1 MTEELT
7 LALVAGMLATVNPCG
22 FAMLPGYLALVV
34 AGTEATSRSARV
46 GRALVASGLMTAGFV
61 AVFGIFG
68 LLSVPITSAAQQYL
82 PIVTILI
89 GLALVIMGGLL
100 LAGKEI
106 FLLLPKPKRGAPTT
120 RITSMLGYGIAFA
133 IASLSCTIGPFLAVA
148 GIALR
153 GDGDDLGSGLAAF
166 VAYALGM
173 GLVVGVLAVAAALAS
188 STAAAGIRRL
198 LPHIGRIGG
207 VLLVITGAYVGYYGI
222 YELRLYH
229 ANGDPA
235 DPIVNAAARVQG
247 VLSDWLDAIGPI
259 PILITLVALTGA
271 AVLLH
276 RRRRSAQ
283 QADGVVDLRGAEP
296 VGDGLLGDEQPE
308 MDRREQ

>member
-1 MTEELT
+1 MTDDLT

-34 AGTEATSRSARV
+34 AGADTTTRSARV

-68 LLSVPITSAAQQYL
+68 LLSVPIASAAQQYL
-82 PIVTILI
+82 PIVTIVI
-89 GLALVIMGGLL
+89 GLALVVMGVLL

-120 RITSMLGYGIAFA
+120 RVTSMLGYGIAFA

-148 GIALR
+148 GVALR
-153 GDGDDLGSGLAAF
+153 GGDLGSGLSAF

-173 GLVVGVLAVAAALAS
+173 GLVVAVLAIAAALAS
-188 STAAAGIRRL
+188 RTAATGIRKL
-198 LPHIGRIGG
+198 LPYVGRIGG
-207 VLLVITGAYVGYYGI
+207 VLLVVTGAYVGYYGL

-229 ANGDPA
+229 AEGDAA
-235 DPIVNAAARVQG
+235 DPVVDAAAHVQST
-247 VLSDWLDAIGPI
+247 LSDWLDAIGPI
-259 PILITLVALTGA
+259 PLLIALVVLTGA
-271 AVLLH
+271 AVLLP
-276 RRRRSAQ
+276 RRRRSTRSE
-283 QADGVVDLRGAEP
+283 DSTTRTS
-296 VGDGLLGDEQPE
+296 
-308 MDRREQ
+308 

>member
-1 MTEELT
+1 MIDELT

-34 AGTEATSRSARV
+34 AGSDTPSRATRL
-46 GRALVASGLMTAGFV
+46 GRALAASGLMTAGFV

-68 LLSVPITSAAQQYL
+68 LLSVPIASAAQQYL
-82 PIVTILI
+82 PIVTIVI
-89 GLALVIMGGLL
+89 GLALMVMGVLL

-106 FLLLPKPKRGAPTT
+106 FLLLPKPQRGAPTT
-120 RITSMLGYGIAFA
+120 RVTSMLGYGIAFA
-133 IASLSCTIGPFLAVA
+133 VASLSCTIGPFLAVA
-148 GIALR
+148 GVALR
-153 GDGDDLGSGLAAF
+153 GDDLGSGLAAF

-173 GLVVGVLAVAAALAS
+173 GLVVGVLAVAAALATT
-188 STAAAGIRRL
+188 TATTAIRKL

-207 VLLVITGAYVGYYGI
+207 ILLVITGAYVGYYGS

-229 ANGDPA
+229 ADGDPA
-235 DPIVNAAARVQG
+235 DPIVDAAARVQN

-259 PILITLVALTGA
+259 PLLITLIALTGA

-276 RRRRSAQ
+276 RRRRPTPQ
-283 QADGVVDLRGAEP
+283 TDDKRP
-296 VGDGLLGDEQPE
+296 
-308 MDRREQ
+308 DRSSR

>member
-1 MTEELT
+1 MTDELT

-34 AGTEATSRSARV
+34 AGSDTTSRSARV
-46 GRALVASGLMTAGFV
+46 GRALAASGLMTAGFV
-61 AVFGIFG
+61 AVFAIFG

-82 PIVTILI
+82 PIVTIVI
-89 GLALVIMGGLL
+89 GLALVIMGALL

-148 GIALR
+148 GVALR
-153 GDGDDLGSGLAAF
+153 GDDLGSGLSAF
-166 VAYALGM
+166 VSYALGM
-173 GLVVGVLAVAAALAS
+173 GLVVGVLAVFAALAS
-188 STAAAGIRRL
+188 NTAAAGIRRL
-198 LPHIGRIGG
+198 LPYVGRIGG
-207 VLLVITGAYVGYYGI
+207 ALLVVTGAYVGYYGS

-229 ANGDPA
+229 ANGDAA
-235 DPIVNAAARVQG
+235 DPIVDAAAQVQS

-259 PILITLVALTGA
+259 PLLITLIVLTGT
-271 AVLLH
+271 AVLLR

-283 QADGVVDLRGAEP
+283 QPDVVVDPIDEEP
-296 VGDGLLGDEQPE
+296 AGDSPLGDKQPE
-308 MDRREQ
+308 MDRGEQ

>member
-1 MTEELT
+1 MTDELT
-7 LALVAGMLATVNPCG
+7 LALVAGMVATVNPCG

-34 AGTEATSRSARV
+34 AGTEESSRTARV

-68 LLSVPITSAAQQYL
+68 LLSLPIANAAQRYL
-82 PIVTILI
+82 PIVTIVI
-89 GLALVIMGGLL
+89 GLVLVVMGVLL

-133 IASLSCTIGPFLAVA
+133 IASLSCAIAPFLAVA
-148 GIALR
+148 GVALR
-153 GDGDDLGSGLAAF
+153 GGDLGSGLSAF

-173 GLVVGVLAVAAALAS
+173 GLVVAVLAVAAALAS
-188 STAAAGIRRL
+188 RSAAAGIRRL
-198 LPHIGRIGG
+198 LPYIGRIGG
-207 VLLVITGAYVGYYGI
+207 VLLVVTGAYVGYYGI

-229 ANGDPA
+229 AEGDAA
-235 DPIVNAAARVQG
+235 DPVVDAAARVQG

-259 PILITLVALTGA
+259 PIVITLVVLTGA
-271 AVLLH
+271 AVLL
-276 RRRRSAQ
+276 RRRSAR
-283 QADGVVDLRGAEP
+283 QADGVVDLRGEEL
-296 VGDGLLGDEQPE
+296 VGDADDETPQHPG
-308 MDRREQ
+308 RRW

>member
-1 MTEELT
+1 MTDELT

-34 AGTEATSRSARV
+34 AGAKVTSRSARV

-68 LLSVPITSAAQQYL
+68 LLSVPIASAAQQYL
-82 PIVTILI
+82 PIVTIVI
-89 GLALVIMGGLL
+89 GLVLVIMGALL

-148 GIALR
+148 GVALR
-153 GDGDDLGSGLAAF
+153 GDHLGSGLSAF
-166 VAYALGM
+166 LAYALGM
-173 GLVVGVLAVAAALAS
+173 GLVVAVLAVAAALAS
-188 STAAAGIRRL
+188 NTATTGIRKL
-198 LPHIGRIGG
+198 LPYVGRIGG
-207 VLLVITGAYVGYYGI
+207 ALLVITGAYVGYYGS

-229 ANGDPA
+229 AQGDAA
-235 DPIVNAAARVQG
+235 DPIVDAAARVQG
-247 VLSDWLDAIGPI
+247 TLSDWLDAIGPI
-259 PILITLVALTGA
+259 PLLITLVALTGG
-271 AVLLH
+271 AVGLA
-276 RRRRSAQ
+276 RRRSTRNT
-283 QADGVVDLRGAEP
+283 DKTTHIP
-296 VGDGLLGDEQPE
+296 
-308 MDRREQ
+308 

>member
-1 MTEELT
+1 MTDELT

-34 AGTEATSRSARV
+34 AGTTSRSARV

-68 LLSVPITSAAQQYL
+68 LLSVPIASAAQQYL
-82 PIVTILI
+82 PIVTIVI
-89 GLALVIMGGLL
+89 GLALVIMGVLL
-100 LAGKEI
+100 LAGKQI

-148 GIALR
+148 GVALR
-153 GDGDDLGSGLAAF
+153 GGDLGSGLSAF
-166 VAYALGM
+166 IAYALGM

-188 STAAAGIRRL
+188 STAATGIRRL
-198 LPHIGRIGG
+198 LPYVGRIGG
-207 VLLVITGAYVGYYGI
+207 VLLVITGGYVGYYGI

-229 ANGDPA
+229 AGGDA
-235 DPIVNAAARVQG
+235 DDPIVDAAARVQST
-247 VLSDWLDAIGPI
+247 LSDWLDAIGPTS
-259 PILITLVALTGA
+259 LVITLVVLTGT
-271 AVLLH
+271 AVLLR

-283 QADGVVDLRGAEP
+283 QADGVVDLRGEEL
-296 VGDGLLGDEQPE
+296 VGDGLPGHKQPE
-308 MDRREQ
+308 MDRGEQ

>member
-1 MTEELT
+1 MIDELT

-34 AGTEATSRSARV
+34 AGSDTPSRATRL
-46 GRALVASGLMTAGFV
+46 GRALAASGLMTAGFV

-68 LLSVPITSAAQQYL
+68 LLSVPIASAAQQYL
-82 PIVTILI
+82 PIVTIVI
-89 GLALVIMGGLL
+89 GLALMVMGVLL

-106 FLLLPKPKRGAPTT
+106 FLLLPKPQRGAPTT
-120 RITSMLGYGIAFA
+120 RVTSMLGYGIAFA
-133 IASLSCTIGPFLAVA
+133 VASLSCTIGPFLAVA
-148 GIALR
+148 GVALR
-153 GDGDDLGSGLAAF
+153 GDDLGSGLAAF

-173 GLVVGVLAVAAALAS
+173 GLVVGVLAVAAALATT
-188 STAAAGIRRL
+188 TATTAIRKL

-207 VLLVITGAYVGYYGI
+207 ILLIITGAYVGYYGS

-229 ANGDPA
+229 ADGDPA
-235 DPIVNAAARVQG
+235 DPIVDAAARVQN

-259 PILITLVALTGA
+259 PLLITLIALTGA

-276 RRRRSAQ
+276 RRRRPTPQ
-283 QADGVVDLRGAEP
+283 TDDKRP
-296 VGDGLLGDEQPE
+296 
-308 MDRREQ
+308 DRSSR

>member
-34 AGTEATSRSARV
+34 AGTEGSSRSARV

-68 LLSVPITSAAQQYL
+68 LLSAPLANVAQRYL
-82 PIVTILI
+82 PIVTIVI
-89 GLALVIMGGLL
+89 GLVLVVMGVLL

-133 IASLSCTIGPFLAVA
+133 IASLSCAIVPFLAVA
-148 GIALR
+148 GVALR
-153 GDGDDLGSGLAAF
+153 GGDLGSGMSAF

-173 GLVVGVLAVAAALAS
+173 GLVVGVLALAAALAS
-188 STAAAGIRRL
+188 NAAATGIRTL
-198 LPHIGRIGG
+198 LPYIGRIGG

-229 ANGDPA
+229 AEGDAA
-235 DPIVNAAARVQG
+235 DPVVDAAARVQG
-247 VLSDWLDAIGPI
+247 MLSDWLDAIGPI
-259 PILITLVALTGA
+259 PVVIALVVLTGA
-271 AVLLH
+271 AVLL
-276 RRRRSAQ
+276 RRRRSTGAGPEDVA
-283 QADGVVDLRGAEP
+283 ADE
-296 VGDGLLGDEQPE
+296 GDTGRQHHPAG
-308 MDRREQ
+308 